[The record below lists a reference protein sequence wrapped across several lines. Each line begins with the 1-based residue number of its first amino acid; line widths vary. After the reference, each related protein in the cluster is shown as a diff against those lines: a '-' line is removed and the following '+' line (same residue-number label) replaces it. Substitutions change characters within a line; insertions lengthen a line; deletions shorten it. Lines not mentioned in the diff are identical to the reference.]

1 VILLSILNQFM
12 KPQRRRQSKTTFSL
26 QAFGHSLATPPP
38 VRAGHLTADGRRAL
52 FETIPIAHG
61 QSLPAAH
68 SESLDSTNTDD
79 IDDNNWLDVP
89 DTHLPDAEATTR
101 PKRKRKWYT
110 TTVSLYSKNGPMD
123 MLTNSSPRMPTYA
136 TG

>member
-1 VILLSILNQFM
+1 LLSILNQFM

-26 QAFGHSLATPPP
+26 QAFRHSLSTPAL
-38 VRAGHLTADGRRAL
+38 VCAGHLTADGRRAL
-52 FETIPIAHG
+52 FETILISYG
-61 QSLPAAH
+61 ESLPAAH
-68 SESLDSTNTDD
+68 SESLDGTNTDD

-89 DTHLPDAEATTR
+89 DTHLPDAQATTH
-101 PKRKRKWYT
+101 PKRKCKWCT